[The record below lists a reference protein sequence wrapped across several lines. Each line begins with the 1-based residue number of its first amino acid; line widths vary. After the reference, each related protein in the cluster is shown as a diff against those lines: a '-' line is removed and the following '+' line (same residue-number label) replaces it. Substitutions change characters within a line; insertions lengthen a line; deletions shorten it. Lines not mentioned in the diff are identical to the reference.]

1 MYAALKGSGC
11 DAMLRMRGRVVRE
24 TPLFVTPSAHLARLS
39 DRLRR
44 LKESFGQ
51 LGWPNTTAKSALD
64 QCRTSVAQEASD
76 TNPTSGAPF
85 SFDGCVGSDL
95 TGGWDILL
103 YESSARGRT
112 TAGRQAAAIA
122 EARGAGLPFAGIF

>member
-51 LGWPNTTAKSALD
+51 LGWPKHHS
-64 QCRTSVAQEASD
+64 QERSRSMPHLSGARSLGH
-76 TNPTSGAPF
+76 NPTSGAPF

-95 TGGWDILL
+95 TSGWDILL
-103 YESSARGRT
+103 
-112 TAGRQAAAIA
+112 
-122 EARGAGLPFAGIF
+122 

>member
-24 TPLFVTPSAHLARLS
+24 TPLFVSPSAHLARLS

-51 LGWPNTTAKSALD
+51 LGQQTWPRPAMLA
-64 QCRTSVAQEASD
+64 AQQ
-76 TNPTSGAPF
+76 TPVQSGQINRL
-85 SFDGCVGSDL
+85 V
-95 TGGWDILL
+95 W
-103 YESSARGRT
+103 
-112 TAGRQAAAIA
+112 
-122 EARGAGLPFAGIF
+122 

>member
-51 LGWPNTTAKSALD
+51 LGWPKHHS
-64 QCRTSVAQEASD
+64 QERSRSM
-76 TNPTSGAPF
+76 PHLSGARSLGHQPNVRS
-85 SFDGCVGSDL
+85 SFFV
-95 TGGWDILL
+95 
-103 YESSARGRT
+103 
-112 TAGRQAAAIA
+112 
-122 EARGAGLPFAGIF
+122 